1 MSHYD
6 SQNSSSSFPSSD
18 SKSST
23 SSKAT
28 AHHNMDHWPALPIE
42 PCMPL
47 TGLQLFFLHDE
58 RRPRPQDIPK
68 LSPTLLGRALNCVH
82 ASEGNNDLL
91 EFVGDRV
98 LNFYTAE
105 FVNTFKITRAHSA
118 VSRAL
123 CHLRFQLSVYFCSLG
138 SR

>member
-1 MSHYD
+1 
-6 SQNSSSSFPSSD
+6 
-18 SKSST
+18 
-23 SSKAT
+23 
-28 AHHNMDHWPALPIE
+28 
-42 PCMPL
+42 MPL

-105 FVNTFKITRAHSA
+105 FVDTFKITRAHSA